1 MEFEEL
7 ERVRTLFYHT
17 TKTET
22 NISFCLGSVNHP
34 IAWYAESTCI
44 NIILSLQNQQEK
56 GLPQTNHLVVDN

>member
-1 MEFEEL
+1 MEKVTEKVMEFEEL

-34 IAWYAESTCI
+34 IA
-44 NIILSLQNQQEK
+44 
-56 GLPQTNHLVVDN
+56 